1 MNRRCSAACP
11 RLKVWGC
18 GSMSGSDH
26 APLNFGPPVG
36 EGCEAGCKAFSDGW
50 SHHKSCASLPTLL
63 PNVYFVGS
71 HATGK
76 SSRARWVA
84 DTYGLP
90 MIHEVARAEVTRLE
104 TTIDR
109 LRQNVDAI
117 SEYQRGVWRGQLAAE
132 AATPSPFVSDR
143 SLDNLAYMALHGE
156 GVATI
161 VGGPEF
167 QDYLHKVQESV
178 VFFVQPHDG
187 AVNSDGIRPHAD
199 TLRDGQMIVTGSVL
213 TIMEIFSVPYIPV
226 PSASPKMQ
234 ELIIGAVLDRSG
246 FKRR

>member
-1 MNRRCSAACP
+1 MT
-11 RLKVWGC
+11 
-18 GSMSGSDH
+18 
-26 APLNFGPPVG
+26 
-36 EGCEAGCKAFSDGW
+36 
-50 SHHKSCASLPTLL
+50 TLL

-71 HATGK
+71 HGCGK

-109 LRQNVDAI
+109 LRQNVNSI
-117 SEYQRGVWRGQLAAE
+117 SDYQRGVWRGQLAAE

-143 SLDNLAYMALHGE
+143 SLDNLVYLALHGE
-156 GVATI
+156 GVGTI
-161 VGGPEF
+161 IASDEF
-167 QDYLHKVQESV
+167 KDYLAKVQESV

-187 AVNSDGIRPHAD
+187 TVNSDGVRPHAD
-199 TLRDGQMIVTGSVL
+199 TLRDGQMIVTGSIAML
-213 TIMEIFSVPYIPV
+213 LETFSVPYVPV

>member
-1 MNRRCSAACP
+1 MT
-11 RLKVWGC
+11 
-18 GSMSGSDH
+18 
-26 APLNFGPPVG
+26 
-36 EGCEAGCKAFSDGW
+36 
-50 SHHKSCASLPTLL
+50 PTSL

-76 SSRARWVA
+76 SSRARWVS

-109 LRQNVDAI
+109 LRQNVASI

-132 AATPSPFVSDR
+132 ASTPSPFVSDR
-143 SLDNLAYMALHGE
+143 SLDNLSYLALHGE
-156 GVATI
+156 GVGNI
-161 VGGPEF
+161 VASDGFRE
-167 QDYLHKVQESV
+167 YLANVQESI

-187 AVNSDGIRPHAD
+187 TVNSDGIRPHAD
-199 TLRDGQMIVTGSVL
+199 TLRDGQMIVTGAIAML
-213 TIMEIFSVPYIPV
+213 LETFSVPYVPV
-226 PSASPKMQ
+226 PSASPKIQ

-246 FKRR
+246 VKRR

>member
-1 MNRRCSAACP
+1 MTTSLPNIYM
-11 RLKVWGC
+11 C
-18 GSMSGSDH
+18 GSHG
-26 APLNFGPPVG
+26 A
-36 EGCEAGCKAFSDGW
+36 
-50 SHHKSCASLPTLL
+50 
-63 PNVYFVGS
+63 
-71 HATGK
+71 GK

-84 DTYGLP
+84 DTYNLP

-109 LRQNVDAI
+109 LRQNVASI

-143 SLDNLAYMALHGE
+143 SLDNLVYLAIHGE
-156 GVATI
+156 GVGNIIASD
-161 VGGPEF
+161 EF
-167 QDYLHKVQESV
+167 KDYLAKVQESI

-187 AVNSDGIRPHAD
+187 TVNSDGVRPHAD
-199 TLRDGQMIVTGSVL
+199 TLRDGQMIVTGAIAML
-213 TIMEIFSVPYIPV
+213 LEAFSVPYVPV

-234 ELIIGAVLDRSG
+234 ELIIGAILDRSG

>member
-1 MNRRCSAACP
+1 
-11 RLKVWGC
+11 V
-18 GSMSGSDH
+18 
-26 APLNFGPPVG
+26 
-36 EGCEAGCKAFSDGW
+36 
-50 SHHKSCASLPTLL
+50 PTHL

-71 HATGK
+71 HGCGK

-84 DTYGLP
+84 DTYSLP

-109 LRQNVDAI
+109 LRQNVEAI

-132 AATPSPFVSDR
+132 SATPSPFVSDR
-143 SLDNLAYMALHGE
+143 SLDNLAYLALHGE
-156 GVATI
+156 GVGTI
-161 VGGPEF
+161 IASEEF
-167 QDYLHKVQESV
+167 KDYLAKVQESI

-187 AVNSDGIRPHAD
+187 TVGSDGVRPHAD
-199 TLRDGQMIVTGSVL
+199 TLRDGQMIVTGAIAML
-213 TIMEIFSVPYIPV
+213 LETFSVPYVPV

-246 FKRR
+246 FKRK